1 MADKDKTTKSD
12 ASQVEAAPVIDPNRI
27 KLLAELTGKTEAEV
41 LASETAR
48 MSGKKQA
55 AAVVADAS

>member
-1 MADKDKTTKSD
+1 MADKDKTTKPD
-12 ASQVEAAPVIDPNRI
+12 APQAEAAPAIDPNRI